1 MSIKFPSPVA
11 CAYTFAQNIE
21 GFFAKKEEERDEGE
35 LIKAVKPL
43 IEQAEKELH
52 TANGAV
58 KGADP
63 DSRLSNRATRHAQD
77 HRATPEEQRL
87 AAALKVV
94 RVAY

>member
-1 MSIKFPSPVA
+1 MIRE
-11 CAYTFAQNIE
+11 NIE

-87 AAALKVV
+87 AEALKVCGCMV
-94 RVAY
+94 VSFNEVPWMLAD